1 MGKPSTWDDEK
12 TEKLI
17 EMHKENKLSTKE
29 MGVILGYSKNA
40 IIGKLFRLGLTDSSL
55 NRKGNMH
62 KTDNKNKPEKKEKSV
77 EVKKLTKLE
86 ESAMH
91 NLSLEDFYNKDP
103 YVFRQVKYEK
113 GKVNIEHIE
122 YNMCAWPYG
131 DEKFTFCGEK
141 VVKDKVYCEEHM
153 KEAYLKIVKG
163 DRRKASDIFTKADLD
178 SLNESLLEEEFSE

>member
-55 NRKGNMH
+55 NRKGNIQ
-62 KTDNKNKPEKKEKSV
+62 KTDNKNKTEKKEKSV
-77 EVKKLTKLE
+77 AVKKLTKVE
-86 ESAMH
+86 ESEMN
-91 NLSLEDFYNKDP
+91 NLSLEDFYTKDP